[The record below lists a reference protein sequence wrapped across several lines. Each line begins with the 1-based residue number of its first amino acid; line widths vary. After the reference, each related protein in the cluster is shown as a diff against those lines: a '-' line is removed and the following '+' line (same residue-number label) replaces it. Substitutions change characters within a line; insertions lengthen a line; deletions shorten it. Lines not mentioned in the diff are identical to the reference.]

1 MEGESETRMGCSGWR
16 KEKDV
21 YYAGRDEGRKRKGR
35 LRGRDDLPEGFC
47 REAPSPAAEGGRA
60 GKKRRE
66 KGRKVCM
73 FYMLNF
79 SYFFCASLQTQ
90 KEMIFLCISLCI
102 HKKEKNVYVKLYTSN
117 PVNVMCAYVY
127 IRILK
132 KCSGWFRYTDFR
144 KFCAGLFA
152 YFSLREAV
160 ALRAK
165 CICLYEQ
172 KRKQNVYVYIH
183 KKKNKMHMFTYT
195 KFEAI
200 CIALRIHK
208 KKAAGGRLP
217 AAGTPAAGTPPAGLH
232 MFTCIHFFTTHNQH
246 ANSSWQHQRAKN
258 KKMHTLYIH

>member
-1 MEGESETRMGCSGWR
+1 
-16 KEKDV
+16 
-21 YYAGRDEGRKRKGR
+21 
-35 LRGRDDLPEGFC
+35 
-47 REAPSPAAEGGRA
+47 
-60 GKKRRE
+60 
-66 KGRKVCM
+66 M

-90 KEMIFLCISLCI
+90 KEMIFFVHIFI
-102 HKKEKNVYVKLYTSN
+102 YIYIKEKNVYVKLYTSN

-152 YFSLREAV
+152 YFSLREAA

-165 CICLYEQ
+165 CICLYVQ

-208 KKAAGGRLP
+208 KSCRQNAGSRDAYVYMRTFFSPRTNSSGQTS
-217 AAGTPAAGTPPAGLH
+217 GQKIKK
-232 MFTCIHFFTTHNQH
+232 CIHYIYTKYPFFMFKKCIHYIYTRNHT
-246 ANSSWQHQRAKN
+246 SSRQQPFQRLHHYSPTPQTCQQQAE
-258 KKMHTLYIH
+258 I